1 MEIVQFF
8 GDKDRA
14 FNLTPELLIELER
27 KTGTGIG
34 ALCRRVFRSEY
45 HFADLTETIRLALI
59 GAGTGPAEANDLV
72 TAYAANRPVA
82 EILPLAIAILN
93 ARFFGPDAK
102 QEAQPE

>member
-1 MEIVQFF
+1 MKITQFF

-14 FNLTPELLIELER
+14 FNLTPELLTELER

-34 ALCRRVFRSEY
+34 TLCRRVFNAEY
-45 HFADLTETIRLALI
+45 NFADLTETIRLALI

-82 EILPLAIAILN
+82 EVLPLAVAILEG
-93 ARFFGPDAK
+93 RFFGAPANQDDAK
-102 QEAQPE
+102 